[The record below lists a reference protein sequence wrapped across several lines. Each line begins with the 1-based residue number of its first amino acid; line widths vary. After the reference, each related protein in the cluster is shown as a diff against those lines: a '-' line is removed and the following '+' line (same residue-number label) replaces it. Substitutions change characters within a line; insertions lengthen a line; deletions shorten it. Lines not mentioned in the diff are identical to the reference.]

1 MMSLLVVLGDM
12 GGGDA
17 WSSPLVFVRRRKEAL
32 MHPGFWETVADTLFW
47 LQLCWIFS
55 GFVLMAY
62 LAFKVFPGK
71 DESDPDSSSKSR
83 PKTSPVTLSHPM
95 QDHLKKSNEGNP
107 EPIVA
112 GNYRLEAFPRPP
124 ITTAKIIEFESI
136 VSEQNRRWS

>member
-32 MHPGFWETVADTLFW
+32 MHPGFWETVADALFW

-71 DESDPDSSSKSR
+71 DESDPDPTTKSR
-83 PKTSPVTLSHPM
+83 RKNSPVTLSHAM
-95 QDHLKKSNEGNP
+95 QDRSKSNEGNQ
-107 EPIVA
+107 EPMVA
-112 GNYRLEAFPRPP
+112 GNYRLEAFPQPP
-124 ITTAKIIEFESI
+124 ITTAKVIEFESI